1 MTVHSYTGLD
11 QHRAILAIRARA
23 NPWSIATAG
32 LGLIMSN
39 PIFAHGEFCGTA
51 PEAGFDQPPNQVR
64 TGRYVNGLYGYSVA
78 IPAPLNGYVSRSGT
92 ERGFG
97 IVLSWTPRAYLHVD
111 AAYDAFFDITA
122 TGVHRSDLSTIRLH
136 DKVIDDQVAAY
147 TLAQKPGGRF
157 VTRVQCGE
165 DPAVFVH
172 DDVIVVVNREIYRL
186 DLQTVPQRYD
196 ADVKVLNQML
206 RSWRWETLLP
216 PAPRAA
222 DSSRDAVPP
231 R

>member
-1 MTVHSYTGLD
+1 MTAYSYKSLD
-11 QHRAILAIRARA
+11 PYRAIRARA
-23 NPWSIATAG
+23 SPWSMAAAG
-32 LGLIMSN
+32 LGLLMSN
-39 PIFAHGEFCGTA
+39 SVLAHGEFCGKVPA
-51 PEAGFDQPPNQVR
+51 AGFDHPPNQLR

-78 IPAPLNGYVSRSGT
+78 IPAALSGYASGNGA

-122 TGVHRSDLSTIRLH
+122 IGVHRSDLSTIRLH
-136 DKVIDDQVAAY
+136 DKVLDDQVAGY
-147 TLAQKPGGRF
+147 TLAQKSGGRF

-165 DPAVFVH
+165 DPAVFIH
-172 DDVIVVVNREIYRL
+172 EDVIVVLNREIYRL

-196 ADVKVLNQML
+196 VDVKVLNQML
-206 RSWRWETLLP
+206 RSWRWERLQAV
-216 PAPRAA
+216 APQAT
-222 DSSRDAVPP
+222 DSSRDAAPP

>member
-11 QHRAILAIRARA
+11 QLGATLAIRAKASPR
-23 NPWSIATAG
+23 SIAAAV

-39 PIFAHGEFCGTA
+39 PLFGHGEFCGKA
-51 PEAGFDQPPNQVR
+51 PEAGFEQPPNQPR

-78 IPAPLNGYVSRSGT
+78 IPAPLNGYVSPNGA

-97 IVLSWTPRAYLHVD
+97 IVLSWTLRAYLRVD

-136 DKVIDDQVAAY
+136 DKVIDDQVAGY
-147 TLAQKPGGRF
+147 TLAQRPGGRF
-157 VTRVQCGE
+157 VTRVRCGE
-165 DPAVFVH
+165 DPAVFIH
-172 DDVIVVVNREIYRL
+172 DDVIVVLNREIYRL

-196 ADVKVLNQML
+196 ADVRVLNQML
-206 RSWRWETLLP
+206 RSWRWERLQP

-222 DSSRDAVPP
+222 DSSRDAAPP